1 MQYKY
6 VYGYLRLSHDDED
19 KQDESNSIANQR
31 LLIQQYIKGN
41 QEFDGTCIRFCADD
55 GYSGTNYNRPE
66 FQRMMELVKENKPC
80 CLIVKDLS
88 RLGRDTVE
96 TQNYIEKVFPF
107 LQIRFIA
114 INDGYDSNDPV
125 SSRKDTEAKFKNLV
139 NGIYPQICSRNIKQ
153 VLKKQAEAGKYKGTM
168 PPFGYCFHGNDRT
181 SLFIDK
187 EVSWIV
193 RLIFEERLSGKNYMD
208 IARLL
213 NERNIITPAAY
224 LKKKGFAPVSSE
236 GMALVWTS
244 QILQRILIDPV
255 YTGVVA
261 NHKSENRIVA
271 KKSPVKVPRE
281 EWICIPNMH
290 EAIISEEEFNQVLSM
305 KRNGKYYRRC
315 EVPRNIFRGKLRCGY
330 CKRMLRVRCEPAMKN
345 ISASCKTAK
354 LDSNAKCYKKCFQLS
369 DVEKVVLDVIKQQ
382 AALAEDAL
390 EKFKELDQTLDI
402 PKIKRQIQ
410 SYDEK
415 AGQCLQRK
423 RLLYEQYVSGELTKE
438 RFLDEKEKV
447 SQEAVGYKE
456 KTDALQ
462 KQIDQAGK
470 KKENSQV
477 LSSFAKYTEL
487 ECLTYQ
493 IVQELVDVIYFYDPG
508 HIEVFLKFRDEY
520 LEILNGLEEVDVEE
534 R

>member
-1 MQYKY
+1 MRYEY

-41 QEFDGTCIRFCADD
+41 QEFEGACIRFCADD
-55 GYSGTNYNRPE
+55 GYSGTNYDRPE
-66 FQRMMELVKENKPC
+66 FQRMMELVKENTSC

-139 NGIYPQICSRNIKQ
+139 NGIYPQICSQNIKQ
-153 VLKKQAEAGKYKGTM
+153 VMKKQAEAGKYKGSM
-168 PPFGYCFHGNDRT
+168 PPFGYCFHGEDRT
-181 SLFIDK
+181 SLFIDG

-193 RLIFEERLSGKNYMD
+193 RLIFDERLSGKNYTD
-208 IARLL
+208 IAKLL

-224 LKKKGFAPVSSE
+224 LKKKGFVPFSQD
-236 GMALVWTS
+236 GRALVWTR
-244 QILQRILIDPV
+244 QILQRILINPV
-255 YTGVVA
+255 YTGAVA

-271 KKSPVKVPRE
+271 KKSAVTVPRE

-290 EAIISEEEFNQVLSM
+290 EAIVSEEEFKKVLSM
-305 KRNGKYYRRC
+305 KRQGKHYRHC
-315 EVPRNIFRGKLRCGY
+315 EVPRNIFRGKLKCGY
-330 CKRMLRVRCEPAMKN
+330 CKRSPRVRCEPAMRN
-345 ISASCKTAK
+345 ISIRCKTA
-354 LDSNAKCYKKCFQLS
+354 LCDSNAKCYKKSFQLS
-369 DVEKVVLDVIKQQ
+369 EVEKAVLDLIKQQ
-382 AALAEDAL
+382 AALADGAL
-390 EKFKELDQTLDI
+390 KKFKELDQTQDI
-402 PKIKRQIQ
+402 PRIKKQIRL
-410 SYDEK
+410 YEEK
-415 AGQCLQRK
+415 TGQCLQKK
-423 RLLYEQYVSGELTKE
+423 RELYEQYVSGEVTKE
-438 RFLDEKEKV
+438 RFLDEKEKI
-447 SQEAVGYKE
+447 SQEAAGYKE

-462 KQIDQAGK
+462 KQISQAEK
-470 KKENSQV
+470 KKENSQI

-487 ECLTYQ
+487 ESLTYP

-508 HIEVFLKFRDEY
+508 HIEVFLNFRDEY
-520 LEILNGLEEVDVEE
+520 LVILEELE
-534 R
+534 RANAG

>member
-1 MQYKY
+1 MRYEY
-6 VYGYLRLSHDDED
+6 IYGYLRLSHDDED

-41 QEFDGTCIRFCADD
+41 QEFEGASIRFCADD

-66 FQRMMELVKENKPC
+66 FQRMMELVKENTSC

-139 NGIYPQICSRNIKQ
+139 NGIYPQICSQNIKQ
-153 VLKKQAEAGKYKGTM
+153 VMKKQAEAGKYKGSM
-168 PPFGYCFHGNDRT
+168 PPFGYCFHGEDRT
-181 SLFIDK
+181 SLFIDE

-193 RLIFEERLSGKNYMD
+193 RLIFDERLSGKGYTD
-208 IARLL
+208 IAKLL

-224 LKKKGFAPVSSE
+224 LKEKGFAPVSQD
-236 GMALVWTS
+236 GKTPVWTS
-244 QILQRILIDPV
+244 GILQRILIDPV

-271 KKSPVKVPRE
+271 KKSAVTIPRE

-290 EAIISEEEFNQVLSM
+290 EAIISEEEFNKVFSM

-315 EVPRNIFRGKLRCGY
+315 EMPRNIFRGKLRCGY
-330 CKRMLRVRCEPAMKN
+330 CKRMMRVRCEPAMKN

-369 DVEKVVLDVIKQQ
+369 DVEKAVLGLIKQQ

-390 EKFKELDQTLDI
+390 KKFKELDQTLDI
-402 PKIKRQIQ
+402 PKIKKKIQ
-410 SYDEK
+410 FYEEK
-415 AGQCLQRK
+415 TNQCLQKK
-423 RLLYEQYVSGELTKE
+423 RVLYEQYISGDITKE
-438 RFLDEKEKV
+438 KFLDEKEKV
-447 SQEAVGYKE
+447 SQETAGYKE
-456 KTDALQ
+456 KADALQ
-462 KQIDQAGK
+462 KQIGQAEK
-470 KKENSQV
+470 KKENSQI

-487 ECLTYQ
+487 ESLTYQ
-493 IVQELVDVIYFYDPG
+493 IVQELVDVIYFYDPE
-508 HIEVFLKFRDEY
+508 HIEVVLNFRDEY
-520 LEILNGLEEVDVEE
+520 LEILDGQEEVDAG
-534 R
+534 

>member
-1 MQYKY
+1 MRYEY

-41 QEFDGTCIRFCADD
+41 QEFDGVCIRFCADD
-55 GYSGTNYNRPE
+55 GYSGTNYDRPE
-66 FQRMMELVKENKPC
+66 FQRMMELVKENTSC

-139 NGIYPQICSRNIKQ
+139 NGIYPQICSQNIKQ
-153 VLKKQAEAGKYKGTM
+153 IMKKQAETGKYKGSM
-168 PPFGYCFHGNDRT
+168 PPFGYCFHGEDRT
-181 SLFIDK
+181 SLFIDE

-193 RLIFEERLSGKNYMD
+193 RLIFDERLSGKNYTD
-208 IARLL
+208 IAKLL

-224 LKKKGFAPVSSE
+224 LKKKGFAPVSQD
-236 GMALVWTS
+236 GRTLVWTR
-244 QILQRILIDPV
+244 QILQRILINPV
-255 YTGVVA
+255 YTGAVA

-271 KKSPVKVPRE
+271 KKSAVTVPRE

-290 EAIISEEEFNQVLSM
+290 EAIVSEEEFNKVLSM
-305 KRNGKYYRRC
+305 KRQGKYYRKC
-315 EVPRNIFRGKLRCGY
+315 EVPRNIFRGKLKCGY
-330 CKRMLRVRCEPAMKN
+330 CKRVLRVRCEPAMKN
-345 ISASCKTAK
+345 IRAKCKTA
-354 LDSNAKCYKKCFQLS
+354 LCDSNAKCYKKNFQLS
-369 DVEKVVLDVIKQQ
+369 DVEKAVLDLIKQQ
-382 AALAEDAL
+382 AALADGAL
-390 EKFKELDQTLDI
+390 KKFKELDQTQDI
-402 PKIKRQIQ
+402 PRIKKQIRF
-410 SYDEK
+410 YEEK
-415 AGQCLQRK
+415 TGQCLQKK
-423 RLLYEQYVSGELTKE
+423 REMYEQYVSGEFTKE
-438 RFLDEKEKV
+438 RFLDEKEKI
-447 SQEAVGYKE
+447 SQEAAGYKE

-462 KQIDQAGK
+462 KQIGQAEK
-470 KKENSQV
+470 KKENSQI

-487 ECLTYQ
+487 ESLTYQ

-508 HIEVFLKFRDEY
+508 HIEVFLNFRDEY
-520 LEILNGLEEVDVEE
+520 LEILEELARADAG
-534 R
+534 

>member
-1 MQYKY
+1 MRYEY

-41 QEFDGTCIRFCADD
+41 QEFEGASIRFCSDD

-66 FQRMMELVKENKPC
+66 FQRMMELVKENTSC

-107 LQIRFIA
+107 LQVRFIA
-114 INDGYDSNDPV
+114 INDGYDSDDPV

-139 NGIYPQICSRNIKQ
+139 NGIYPEICSQNIKQ
-153 VLKKQAEAGKYKGTM
+153 VIKKQAEAGKYKGPI
-168 PPFGYCFHGNDRT
+168 PPFGYCFHGNDRA
-181 SLFIDK
+181 SLFIDR

-224 LKKKGFAPVSSE
+224 LKKKGFAPVSLE

-244 QILQRILIDPV
+244 QILQRILNDPV

-271 KKSPVKVPRE
+271 RKSPVKVPRE

-315 EVPRNIFRGKLRCGY
+315 EVPRNIFRGKLKCGH

-354 LDSNAKCYKKCFQLS
+354 LDGNAKCYKKCFQLS
-369 DVEKVVLDVIKQQ
+369 EVEKAVLDVIKQQ
-382 AALAEDAL
+382 AALADGVL
-390 EKFKELDQTLDI
+390 KKFKELDQTLDI
-402 PKIKRQIQ
+402 PKIKKKIQ
-410 SYDEK
+410 SYEEK
-415 AGQCLQRK
+415 IGQCHLKK
-423 RLLYEQYVSGELTKE
+423 RELYEQYISGDITKE
-438 RFLDEKEKV
+438 RFLDEKEKI
-447 SQEAVGYKE
+447 SQEAAGYKE
-456 KTDALQ
+456 KMNALQ
-462 KQIDQAGK
+462 TQIDDAEK
-470 KKENSQV
+470 KKGNSQI
-477 LSSFAKYTEL
+477 LGSFAKYTEL
-487 ECLTYQ
+487 ESLTYQ
-493 IVQELVDVIYFYDPG
+493 IVQELVEVIHFYDPE
-508 HIEVFLKFRDEY
+508 HIEVILNFRDEY
-520 LEILNGLEEVDVEE
+520 LEILDGQEEVDAG
-534 R
+534 

>member
-1 MQYKY
+1 MRYEY

-41 QEFDGTCIRFCADD
+41 QEFEGASIRFCADD

-66 FQRMMELVKENKPC
+66 FQRMMELVKENTSC

-107 LQIRFIA
+107 LQVRFIA
-114 INDGYDSNDPV
+114 INDGYDSDDPV

-139 NGIYPQICSRNIKQ
+139 NGIYPEICSQNIKQ
-153 VLKKQAEAGKYKGTM
+153 VIKKQAEAGKYNGSM
-168 PPFGYCFHGNDRT
+168 PPFGYCFHGKNRT

-224 LKKKGFAPVSSE
+224 LKKKGFAPVSLE

-281 EWICIPNMH
+281 EWICIPDMH

-345 ISASCKTAK
+345 ISARCKTAK
-354 LDSNAKCYKKCFQLS
+354 LDSKAKCYKKCFPLS

-382 AALAEDAL
+382 AAFAEDAL
-390 EKFKELDQTLDI
+390 KKFKELDQTLDI
-402 PKIKRQIQ
+402 PKIKKKIQ
-410 SYDEK
+410 SYEEK
-415 AGQCLQRK
+415 TGQCLLKK
-423 RLLYEQYVSGELTKE
+423 RELYEQYISGDITKE

-447 SQEAVGYKE
+447 SQEAAGYKE
-456 KTDALQ
+456 KMDAMQ
-462 KQIDQAGK
+462 TQIGEAEK
-470 KKENSQV
+470 KKENSRI
-477 LSSFAKYTEL
+477 LGSFAKYTEL
-487 ECLTYQ
+487 ESLTYQ
-493 IVQELVDVIYFYDPG
+493 IVQELVDVIYFYDPE
-508 HIEVFLKFRDEY
+508 HIEVVLNFRDEY
-520 LEILNGLEEVDVEE
+520 LEISVGQEEVDAG
-534 R
+534 